1 MLSEQD
7 ESWASGEHQE
17 RAPRQMTVLI
27 TAAIEQDGRD
37 GLCRIRNMSP
47 TGLSIE
53 TALPIIDG
61 QRATIMLHSG
71 GTLTGIP
78 RWAHDGRVG
87 LSCDVDPT
95 TELLGNGHNPQPS
108 SVPVLPRFSR
118 AMGIE
123 IVSRGF
129 FYGCTLDSI
138 STRDVIFSGAPATLA
153 PGQSITVSIRFLG
166 SFIATVRVNDDGH
179 VYATFAT
186 PIGFAELNPW
196 LVAGRWKRR
205 EIRRPV

>member
-1 MLSEQD
+1 MLSNQE
-7 ESWASGEHQE
+7 ESWASREYQE

-53 TALPIIDG
+53 TALPITLEEP
-61 QRATIMLHSG
+61 ATIMLHSG
-71 GTLTGIP
+71 QTLSCIP
-78 RWAHDGRVG
+78 RWARDGRVG

-95 TELLGNGHNPQPS
+95 TELLDHVRGGQTGPVPS
-108 SVPVLPRFSR
+108 LPRFSR
-118 AMGIE
+118 TMGIE

-129 FYGCTLDSI
+129 LHGCTLDSI
-138 STRDVIFSGAPATLA
+138 STKDVIFTGAPATLV
-153 PGQSITVSIRFLG
+153 PLQNITVSIRFLG
-166 SFIATVRVNDDGH
+166 SFIATVRVNDDGQ

-186 PIGFAELNPW
+186 PVGFAELNPW
-196 LVAGRWKRR
+196 LIAGRWGRR
-205 EIRRPV
+205 EIRRLA

>member
-1 MLSEQD
+1 MLSERE
-7 ESWASGEHQE
+7 ESWASGEHQK

-61 QRATIMLHSG
+61 QPATIMLHSAR
-71 GTLTGIP
+71 TLTGIP

-95 TELLGNGHNPQPS
+95 TELFGQVHNAQPGAG
-108 SVPVLPRFSR
+108 PTLPRFSR

-138 STRDVIFSGAPATLA
+138 STKDVIFSGAPATLG
-153 PGQSITVSIRFLG
+153 PLQNITVSIRFLG
-166 SFIATVRVNDDGH
+166 NFIATVRINDDGH

-196 LVAGRWKRR
+196 LVAGRWERR
-205 EIRRPV
+205 QIRRPV